1 MAAGPAQQGAVA
13 APVQLPAA
21 VPAQAPV
28 ASAAPQA
35 VQRAQAPAAVQAP
48 AAQAP
53 AAGGAMD
60 GKHSAPVDPKRDA
73 VDRFYGTGAY
83 ASPYSGAASAS
94 APPRPAHP
102 AGSAAERQRL
112 MAALSRQFRDAQ
124 PMNTTSTYG
133 VYQRQ
138 YKEFCKQKGWD
149 WSHRDNRDAYVA
161 SFLQSRAKG
170 KDALSHRTLLGPV
183 SGAIYDLFRMETD
196 NPMSSVLVKETK
208 KMVKW
213 IAPAPRK
220 AKDPLPL
227 EWLRKAVFAA
237 RRDKDQVRGWR
248 DASILLIMYTALLRQ
263 SEVVKLEPA
272 DIRFDSYKEG
282 KVTRSMVFVT
292 VRKAKNDQER
302 KGSERPVP
310 EFPDDRA
317 LCLWVTL
324 KKYMALRDGR
334 NPNLFYNAK
343 VPESR
348 GARGLAS
355 ALASTTPTFVL
366 RERLEEAGMA
376 VSELSRYAS
385 NSLRKGGASRAFS
398 AGVSRLA
405 IKRHGA
411 WRSDAVDAYITV
423 PMVDHIGLVDA
434 ILREEDVD
442 DDEDD

>member
-1 MAAGPAQQGAVA
+1 MHSTVNYSWADVARAWQLRQAAAARRPGRAVAAGPAQQSAVA

-35 VQRAQAPAAVQAP
+35 VQAP

-60 GKHSAPVDPKRDA
+60 GKHSTPVDPKRDA

-83 ASPYSGAASAS
+83 ASPYSGAASAL

-183 SGAIYDLFRMETD
+183 SGRSTIC
-196 NPMSSVLVKETK
+196 S
-208 KMVKW
+208 
-213 IAPAPRK
+213 
-220 AKDPLPL
+220 
-227 EWLRKAVFAA
+227 
-237 RRDKDQVRGWR
+237 GWR
-248 DASILLIMYTALLRQ
+248 QT
-263 SEVVKLEPA
+263 
-272 DIRFDSYKEG
+272 
-282 KVTRSMVFVT
+282 TR
-292 VRKAKNDQER
+292 
-302 KGSERPVP
+302 
-310 EFPDDRA
+310 
-317 LCLWVTL
+317 
-324 KKYMALRDGR
+324 
-334 NPNLFYNAK
+334 
-343 VPESR
+343 
-348 GARGLAS
+348 
-355 ALASTTPTFVL
+355 
-366 RERLEEAGMA
+366 
-376 VSELSRYAS
+376 
-385 NSLRKGGASRAFS
+385 
-398 AGVSRLA
+398 
-405 IKRHGA
+405 
-411 WRSDAVDAYITV
+411 
-423 PMVDHIGLVDA
+423 
-434 ILREEDVD
+434 
-442 DDEDD
+442 